1 MNAKFMISLL
11 KAIKIMRDNENEFK
25 EEEKCENFERD
36 ENTEVSIESD

>member
-11 KAIKIMRDNENEFK
+11 KAIKIMRDNDEFEK
-25 EEEKCENFERD
+25 EEECENSKRD